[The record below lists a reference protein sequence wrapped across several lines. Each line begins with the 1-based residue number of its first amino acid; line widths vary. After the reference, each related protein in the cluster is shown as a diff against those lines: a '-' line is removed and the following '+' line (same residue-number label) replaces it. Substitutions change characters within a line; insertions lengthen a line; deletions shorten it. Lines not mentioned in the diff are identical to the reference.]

1 MKNLIQNILDC
12 SASPENWE
20 NTLDTF
26 NETFQISASCMF
38 SVHEFREFRMNFAW
52 SDALRKSLTPEII
65 EMMQSGGDVGD
76 QRGYEYLFNHPA
88 QKLYSELTMF
98 GVRHR
103 DELPP
108 SNVRSITDK
117 LGFRMR
123 VASALN
129 TSGPWLDGL
138 FCQHTQDAEWE
149 RFVKDTRAEMVLPIM
164 ANSVSLGRT
173 LQALHARYQA
183 SLAVLDA
190 LGLGVF
196 LVDTTGCVIEHNTE
210 AQRIIDLKDGL
221 HLSASKRLKLHTSDQ
236 TSELEAMTN
245 AANGLFVGDLDA
257 KNSLIASK
265 RPSKKYDYLISVRS
279 LSDSKAELEVGLKCA
294 FVTVIDPQ
302 RKGALSAVGVA
313 KLGQLSEAESDIV
326 NLLIQGFRSAEVADQ
341 RDVSINT
348 IKTQIKAISDK
359 LRCSSQGDIIRI
371 AAATNIPIV
380 RR

>member
-1 MKNLIQNILDC
+1 
-12 SASPENWE
+12 
-20 NTLDTF
+20 
-26 NETFQISASCMF
+26 MF

-52 SDALRKSLTPEII
+52 SDTLRKSLTPEMI

-76 QRGYEYLFNHPA
+76 QRGYEYLFSHPA

-108 SNVRSITDK
+108 SNVRSITDE
-117 LGFRMR
+117 LGFQMR

-138 FCQHTQDAEWE
+138 FCQHIQDAEWE
-149 RFVKDTRAEMVLPIM
+149 GFVKDTRAELILPIM
-164 ANSVSLGRT
+164 ANSVSLGRI

-196 LVDTTGCVIEHNTE
+196 LVDATGCVIEHNKE

-221 HLSASKRLKLHTSDQ
+221 YLNASKRLKLHIPDQ
-236 TSELEAMTN
+236 TNELETMIN
-245 AANGLFVGDLDA
+245 VANGLFVGDLNIDS
-257 KNSLIASK
+257 SLMASR
-265 RPSKKYDYLISVRS
+265 RPSEAYDYLISVRS
-279 LSDSKAELEVGLKCA
+279 LSDSKAELEVGLECA

-302 RKGALSAVGVA
+302 RKGALSGAGIA
-313 KLGQLSEAESDIV
+313 KLGQLSKAESDIV
-326 NLLIQGFRSAEVADQ
+326 NLLIQGFRPAEVADQ

-348 IKTQIKAISDK
+348 IKTQLKKISHK

-371 AAATNIPIV
+371 AATTNIPLDTLKTTQMGDYPSILQT
-380 RR
+380 

>member
-1 MKNLIQNILDC
+1 
-12 SASPENWE
+12 
-20 NTLDTF
+20 
-26 NETFQISASCMF
+26 MF

-52 SDALRKSLTPEII
+52 SDTLRKSLTPEMI

-76 QRGYEYLFNHPA
+76 QRGYEYLFSHPA
-88 QKLYSELTMF
+88 QKLYSELTMC

-108 SNVRSITDK
+108 SNVRSITDE
-117 LGFRMR
+117 LGFQMR

-138 FCQHTQDAEWE
+138 FCQHIQDAEWE
-149 RFVKDTRAEMVLPIM
+149 GFVKDTRAELILPIM
-164 ANSVSLGRT
+164 ANSVSLGRI

-196 LVDTTGCVIEHNTE
+196 LVDATGCVIEHNKE

-221 HLSASKRLKLHTSDQ
+221 YLNASKRLKLHIPDQ
-236 TSELEAMTN
+236 TNELETMIN
-245 AANGLFVGDLDA
+245 VANGLFVGDLNIDS
-257 KNSLIASK
+257 SLMASR
-265 RPSKKYDYLISVRS
+265 RPSEAYDYLISVRS
-279 LSDSKAELEVGLKCA
+279 LSDSKAELEVGLECA

-302 RKGALSAVGVA
+302 RKGALSGAGIA
-313 KLGQLSEAESDIV
+313 KLGQLSKAESDIV
-326 NLLIQGFRSAEVADQ
+326 NLLIQGFRPAEVADQ

-348 IKTQIKAISDK
+348 IKTQLKKISHK

-371 AAATNIPIV
+371 AATTNIPLDTLKTTQMGDYPSILQT
-380 RR
+380 